1 MSPQSLIGQSKFNA
15 LWFLSCLKYFRAM
28 HSYVINGMIRIDPF
42 FINIVGGVLN
52 LMLEAGVMDLNG
64 EWMFLVHLT
73 YKTTF
78 SGVGD

>member
-1 MSPQSLIGQSKFNA
+1 MDD
-15 LWFLSCLKYFRAM
+15 
-28 HSYVINGMIRIDPF
+28 DPF

-64 EWMFLVHLT
+64 EWMYLVHLT